1 MHDLRNLDK
10 VLMNDPQGLS
20 MIFIIEEQPNKTSQL
35 LSRLNL
41 MANRHQEVALY
52 YHLLTTR
59 VKFSCSVPLF
69 LVYMGKKKVAEIAIR
84 SNLENIIDAV
94 VLRWSQFHT
103 SQPVAVKSKEHD
115 DDDCPSFVANDV
127 VE

>member
-1 MHDLRNLDK
+1 
-10 VLMNDPQGLS
+10 MNDPQGLS
-20 MIFIIEEQPNKTSQL
+20 LIFIIEEQPNKTSQL

-103 SQPVAVKSKEHD
+103 SQPVAVKSKEHE